1 MRATPAI
8 ATGLVAL
15 AASAAIAGGAT
26 TKPTVKAVQNT
37 GVGKKVVVDAKK
49 GMTLYYLTGDTK
61 ARKCTKS
68 SGCTGFWPPLTVKSL
83 HTKVVKGKGIS
94 GKLTVFKR
102 PDGKFQVALRG
113 KPLYHYVGDSSKG
126 QANGEG
132 IVSFGGTWHAMPA
145 AGSTPAASPAPTSGY
160 GY

>member
-26 TKPTVKAVQNT
+26 TKPTVKAVQNAT
-37 GVGKKVVVDAKK
+37 VGKKIVVDAKK

-61 ARKCTKS
+61 AKKC
-68 SGCTGFWPPLTVKSL
+68 SGSPCTGFWPPLTVKSL
-83 HTKVVKGKGIS
+83 HTKVVKGKGIN

-113 KPLYHYVGDSSKG
+113 KPLYHFYLDSAKG
-126 QANGEG
+126 SAKGEG
-132 IVSFGGTWHAMPA
+132 LQTFGGTWHAMPA
-145 AGSTPAASPAPTSGY
+145 LGY
-160 GY
+160 

>member
-26 TKPTVKAVQNT
+26 TKPTVKAVQNAA
-37 GVGKKVVVDAKK
+37 VGKKVVVDAKK
-49 GMTLYYLTGDTK
+49 AMTLYYLTGDTK
-61 ARKCTKS
+61 ARKCSNST
-68 SGCTGFWPPLTVKSL
+68 CTGFWPPLTVRSL
-83 HTKVVKGKGIS
+83 HTKVVKGKGIN

-113 KPLYHYVGDSSKG
+113 KPLYHFVGDSAKG
-126 QANGEG
+126 NANGEG

-145 AGSTPAASPAPTSGY
+145 AGY
-160 GY
+160 

>member
-26 TKPTVKAVQNT
+26 TKPTVKAVQNAA
-37 GVGKKVVVDAKK
+37 VGKRIVVDAKK

-61 ARKCTKS
+61 AKKCS
-68 SGCTGFWPPLTVKSL
+68 SPANPSCPGFWPPLTVKSL
-83 HTKVVKGKGIS
+83 HTKVVKGKGII

-113 KPLYHYVGDSSKG
+113 KPLYHFYLDSAKG
-126 QANGEG
+126 QAKGEG
-132 IVSFGGTWHAMPA
+132 LQTFGGTWHAMPA
-145 AGSTPAASPAPTSGY
+145 AGY
-160 GY
+160 

>member
-8 ATGLVAL
+8 ATGL
-15 AASAAIAGGAT
+15 AAFAATAAIAGGAT
-26 TKPTVKAVQNT
+26 TKPTVKAVQNAA
-37 GVGKKVVVDAKK
+37 VGKKVVVDAKK

-61 ARKCTKS
+61 AKKCSTPANPT
-68 SGCTGFWPPLTVKSL
+68 CTGFWPPLTVRSL
-83 HTKVVKGKGIS
+83 HTKVVKGKGII

-113 KPLYHYVGDSSKG
+113 KPLYHFVGDSAKG
-126 QANGEG
+126 NANGEG

-145 AGSTPAASPAPTSGY
+145 AGY
-160 GY
+160 